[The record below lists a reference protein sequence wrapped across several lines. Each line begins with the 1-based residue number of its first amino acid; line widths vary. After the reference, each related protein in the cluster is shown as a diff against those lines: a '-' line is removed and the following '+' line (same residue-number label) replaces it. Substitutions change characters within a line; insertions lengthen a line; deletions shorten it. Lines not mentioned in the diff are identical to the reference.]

1 MRAETKRR
9 TENPLSEEAK
19 LLIRYLEQYKVCLI
33 REKMLEERLSRV
45 KFDQK
50 HPLSGINMDGMP
62 KGSTQGD
69 GVPCSLAI
77 RVDEIERRISEQ
89 AEVTQ
94 KTMLN
99 VMEILDFLPEN
110 ELERNI
116 LEARYID
123 CYSWTKTCRIV
134 SLTRSPA
141 NEHLKAGLNKL
152 LEFKKVQKILADFK
166 AKLTE
171 KEENRKNG

>member
-1 MRAETKRR
+1 MR
-9 TENPLSEEAK
+9 TERKRQMENALSDDAK
-19 LLIRYLEQYKVCLI
+19 LLIRYLEQYKVCRF

-89 AEVTQ
+89 AEITQ

-99 VMEILDFLPEN
+99 VMEILDYLPEN

-123 CYSWTKTCRIV
+123 CYSWNKTCRIV

-141 NEHLKAGLNKL
+141 NEHLKAGLYKL
-152 LEFKKVQKILADFK
+152 LEFKKVQKILEDYK
-166 AKLTE
+166 ARLTE
-171 KEENRKNG
+171 EGGM